1 MNGIVAAGLILGSLA
16 ALSIQAM
23 AAPQCAA
30 REKILESL
38 GQEFKENRSALG
50 LSGQSIVFE
59 LFVSARGTWTITG
72 TDTQGLT
79 CIVAVGEAWQTAPKQ
94 LAGLGS

>member
-1 MNGIVAAGLILGSLA
+1 
-16 ALSIQAM
+16 
-23 AAPQCAA
+23 
-30 REKILESL
+30 LESL

-59 LFVSARGTWTITG
+59 LFVSAQGTWTITG
-72 TDTQGLT
+72 TNTQGLT